1 MNVREILELI
11 TTKNWCDISDLM
23 KLTGLSR
30 ISALKIKNKIK
41 KELNYEIHTTKLP
54 MNIVVDYLNI
64 DINYLKKITNEKE
77 AINEDNK

>member
-30 ISALKIKNKIK
+30 SSALKIKNKIK